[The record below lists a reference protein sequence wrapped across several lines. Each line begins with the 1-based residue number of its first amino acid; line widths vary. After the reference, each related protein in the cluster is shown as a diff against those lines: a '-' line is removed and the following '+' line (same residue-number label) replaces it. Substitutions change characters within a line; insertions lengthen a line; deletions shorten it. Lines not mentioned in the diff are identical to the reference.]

1 MLTIS
6 GYIEQPDK
14 NINPHMLNRIKN
26 FESFSSDYKVKFDQ
40 IHENLKAAKIYM
52 QKEYADRKSLN
63 YKELTPEQRD
73 EALNDPAYKKILDLI
88 GNNHGYAG
96 PFVKFHFEQE
106 VPIKIGSGEPGE
118 IKDLA
123 SLLNVLLKKKHLVSK
138 LPMGIEQYAALK
150 KEGPVTGFAKLTDVI
165 RTIEREDGAKW
176 FIDRF
181 PSALRNQYKK
191 LSREEQNP
199 LINAAYSLE
208 KYGKVI
214 TERLLEKIKAMDY
227 WDFHRVIDYINEYL
241 YGYDNADRETKMK
254 DIKELSSQV
263 DVLYSDDK
271 YLAISV
277 RTEEAQKKLCS
288 IANWCINRGD
298 FKKYKDK
305 AVQINIFDYTKD
317 LSDPLFLTG
326 TTIEYDGDVK
336 ASHDINDVQIIKNVD
351 YMEHF
356 RLLGYPDYVLKA
368 LANKIPLEILH
379 DEIMNEIGIDYSDN
393 ARKIVQ
399 NLIKIKKLSISGE
412 VSDEYWNKAIEI
424 VSSIVKGNIG
434 SYRTPLIQLFTDTGI
449 VSYSALEVFNS
460 LIDDV
465 TKEEAK
471 KIIDRTVETLDS
483 FEDLLTLD
491 FHIDPSLVKS
501 MKEVLKDR
509 DKFMLKLRTDL
520 R

>member
-6 GYIEQPDK
+6 GYIEQPNK
-14 NINPHMLNRIKN
+14 NINHHMLNRIKN
-26 FESFSSDYKVKFDQ
+26 FESFSFDYKVKFDQ

-96 PFVKFHFEQE
+96 PFVKFHFEQG
-106 VPIKIGSGEPGE
+106 VPIKIRSVEDEE
-118 IKDLA
+118 IRDLT
-123 SLLNVLLKKKHLVSK
+123 SLLNVLLKKKHLVSR
-138 LPMGIEQYAALK
+138 LPMEIEQYASLK
-150 KEGPVTGFAKLTDVI
+150 KEGIVTGFEKLTDAI

-176 FIDRF
+176 LIDRF
-181 PSALRNQYKK
+181 PLNLRNQYRK

-199 LINAAYSLE
+199 LINAAYALE
-208 KYGKVI
+208 EHGEII
-214 TERLLEKIKAMDY
+214 TERLLEKIKAMV
-227 WDFHRVIDYINEYL
+227 WDIHKVIDYINEYL

-254 DIKELSSQV
+254 DIKKLSPQAG
-263 DVLYSDDK
+263 VLYFDDK

-298 FKKYKDK
+298 FEKYKDK

-326 TTIEYDGDVK
+326 TTIKYDGDVS
-336 ASHDINDVQIIKNVD
+336 ASHDINDVLIIKSKD

-379 DEIMNEIGIDYSDN
+379 DEIMDEIGVDYSDN

-399 NLIKIKKLSISGE
+399 KLIKIKKQSISGE

-424 VSSIVKGNIG
+424 VSSIVKENIG
-434 SYRTPLIQLFTDTGI
+434 SYRTPLIELFTDAGI
-449 VSYSALEVFNS
+449 MSYAALEVFNS

-471 KIIDRTVETLDS
+471 KIIDITEETLDS
-483 FEDLLTLD
+483 FEDLLTVDYTL
-491 FHIDPSLVKS
+491 DPSLVKS
-501 MKEVLKDR
+501 MKEILKDR
-509 DKFMLKLRTDL
+509 DEFMIKLKADL
-520 R
+520 S